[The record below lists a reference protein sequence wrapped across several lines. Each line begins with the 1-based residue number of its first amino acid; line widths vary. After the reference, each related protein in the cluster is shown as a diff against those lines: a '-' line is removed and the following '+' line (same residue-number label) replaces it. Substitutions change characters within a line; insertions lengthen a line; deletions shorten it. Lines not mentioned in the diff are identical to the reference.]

1 MIAENKCWKANT
13 DDFSFANGVSIKL
26 GNVESFLMFDYFCLQ
41 KFSFRNST
49 LQFDMLE
56 STSMHSE
63 FQVAFETK
71 DSFVLANSTYNSFGL
86 FDGEKPKYD
95 LHFEN
100 WEERRGILRK
110 TMKTVCKANE
120 DFQSGFE
127 GYIQIF

>member
-1 MIAENKCWKANT
+1 MIAENKCWKENT
-13 DDFSFANGVSIKL
+13 DDFSFANGASIKL

-86 FDGEKPKYD
+86 FDGETPKYD

-100 WEERRGILRK
+100 WEESGGILRK
-110 TMKTVCKANE
+110 TMKTVCKADEN
-120 DFQSGFE
+120 FQSGFE
-127 GYIQIF
+127 GYI